1 LAAQPRAA
9 TNSNFGRQTAVQ
21 PDRATSSSLE
31 EIEIKLLLEGV
42 CLRYGYDFREY
53 ATAPLRRSI
62 ASGMAGEGVT
72 TISAYQER
80 LLHDSSCMQRF
91 LSGVGV
97 NVTSMFRE
105 ADALR
110 CFREEVIPRLRTYP
124 SVRIWIAGCATGEE
138 VYSVA
143 ILLEEEG
150 IYERSRIYATDLNED
165 SLAIARTGG
174 YPLDSVR
181 ADETA
186 YAHSGGRARISDFY
200 TVDGHTARLRR
211 ELQRNVTWARH
222 NLVTD
227 GSFNEFHL
235 ILCANVLIYFRP
247 ALQERVHRLFYD
259 SLIRSGYL
267 ALGRR
272 ESLVFCPESSRYE
285 QVRDGV
291 NLFHK
296 VR

>member
-1 LAAQPRAA
+1 M
-9 TNSNFGRQTAVQ
+9 AVQ
-21 PDRATSSSLE
+21 RNGAPDGNVE

-53 ATAPLRRSI
+53 AIGPLRRSI

-72 TISAYQER
+72 TVSAYQER
-80 LLHDSSCMQRF
+80 LLHDTSSMQRF

-105 ADALR
+105 ADTLR
-110 CFREEVIPRLRTYP
+110 CLRDEVIPRLRTYP

-165 SLAIARTGG
+165 SLASARTGA
-174 YPLDSVR
+174 YPLDRVR
-181 ADETA
+181 ADEA
-186 YAHSGGRARISDFY
+186 GYAHSGGRARISDFY
-200 TVDGHTARLRR
+200 TVAGHTARVRR

-247 ALQERVHRLFYD
+247 VLQERVHRLFYD

-267 ALGRR
+267 ALGQR

>member
-1 LAAQPRAA
+1 MV
-9 TNSNFGRQTAVQ
+9 VQ
-21 PDRATSSSLE
+21 PDTADSKIE

-42 CLRYGYDFREY
+42 AMRYGYDFRDY
-53 ATAPLRRSI
+53 ALGPLKRSI
-62 ASGMAGEGVT
+62 TSGMAGEGVA

-80 LLHDSSCMQRF
+80 LLHDPSCMQRF

-97 NVTSMFRE
+97 NVTSMFR
-105 ADALR
+105 DAEVSR
-110 CFREEVIPRLRTYP
+110 CFRDEVIPRFRTYP
-124 SVRIWIAGCATGEE
+124 SLRIWIAGCATGEE
-138 VYSVA
+138 VYSMA
-143 ILLEEEG
+143 IMLEEEG
-150 IYERSRIYATDLNED
+150 IYERSRIYATDLNEE
-165 SLAIARTGG
+165 SLAIARSG
-174 YPLDSVR
+174 
-181 ADETA
+181 A
-186 YAHSGGRARISDFY
+186 YQIDRVLAAEAGHTRSGGNGRISDFY
-200 TVDGHTARLRR
+200 SIAGGTAHFRR

-222 NLVTD
+222 NLVSD

-247 ALQERVHRLFYD
+247 TLQERAHRLFYD

-267 ALGRR
+267 ALGQK

>member
-1 LAAQPRAA
+1 LAVERETA
-9 TNSNFGRQTAVQ
+9 TKQ
-21 PDRATSSSLE
+21 
-31 EIEIKLLLEGV
+31 IEIRLLLEGV
-42 CLRYGYDFREY
+42 WMRYGYDFREY
-53 ATAPLRRSI
+53 ALGPLRRSI
-62 ASGMAGEGVT
+62 ASGMAGEGVP

-105 ADALR
+105 VEAFR
-110 CFREEVIPRLRTYP
+110 CFREEIVPRLRTYP
-124 SVRIWIAGCATGEE
+124 SLRIWIAGCATGEE

-143 ILLEEEG
+143 ILLQEEG
-150 IYERSRIYATDLNED
+150 IYERSRIYATDLNEE
-165 SLAIARTGG
+165 SLAIARTGASA
-174 YPLDSVR
+174 LDRVR
-181 ADETA
+181 VDEGA
-186 YAHSGGRARISDFY
+186 YAHSGGRSRISDFY
-200 TVDGHTARLRR
+200 SIAGHRARFRR

-222 NLVTD
+222 NLDSD

-235 ILCANVLIYFRP
+235 ILCANVLIYFKP
-247 ALQERVHRLFYD
+247 SLQERAHRLFYD

-267 ALGRR
+267 VLGER
-272 ESLVFCPESSRYE
+272 ESLVFCPESSRYK

-291 NLFHK
+291 SLFQK